1 GGRIHGKKISPYL
14 MKKVAMIIGPKI
26 APTLILKRILMK
38 EILSQY
44 HQTLTN
50 HSSDCSSREADP
62 EEGYESGVPKEEEA
76 ISEAGRNVKESQ
88 LALAEEKEVE
98 SEAERNVT
106 ELEAHSINF
115 SGHNKATAAY
125 QEWEDNLK
133 IWYHR
138 HQPSDEEADDEPVD
152 TWKDF
157 RLEMM
162 RFIEEAEKD
171 TAAQYHQLQRNDT
184 LSAYTHTSTLDFKNR
199 SKKAD
204 HPHSPQKVETA
215 KEKLTIKQARNS
227 QPSSLQLP

>member
-1 GGRIHGKKISPYL
+1 
-14 MKKVAMIIGPKI
+14 MKRVAMEMINGPNI

-38 EILSQY
+38 KILSQY
-44 HQTLTN
+44 HQTLTTDDEERQ
-50 HSSDCSSREADP
+50 SSHEAEIHGDNL
-62 EEGYESGVPKEEEA
+62 GVPKEEEA

-98 SEAERNVT
+98 SEAGRNVT

-115 SGHNKATAAY
+115 SGHNKGTASY

-138 HQPSDEEADDEPVD
+138 HQPSDEEDDDEPID
-152 TWKDF
+152 TWEDF
-157 RLEMM
+157 RLEM
-162 RFIEEAEKD
+162 RRLVEEAEKK
-171 TAAQYHQLQRNDT
+171 TAAQYHQPQKNNT
-184 LSAYTHTSTLDFKNR
+184 HPAYTHTSTPRFKNR

-204 HPHSPQKVETA
+204 HPHSPQKVEPA
-215 KEKLTIKQARNS
+215 KERLTIKQSRNS

>member
-1 GGRIHGKKISPYL
+1 
-14 MKKVAMIIGPKI
+14 M
-26 APTLILKRILMK
+26 
-38 EILSQY
+38 
-44 HQTLTN
+44 
-50 HSSDCSSREADP
+50 
-62 EEGYESGVPKEEEA
+62 PKEEEA

-88 LALAEEKEVE
+88 FALAEEKEVE
-98 SEAERNVT
+98 SDAERNVT

-125 QEWEDNLK
+125 KEWEENLK

-138 HQPSDEEADDEPVD
+138 QQPSDEEADDEPVD

-162 RFIEEAEKD
+162 RLIEEAEKD
-171 TAAQYHQLQRNDT
+171 TAAQYYQLQKNDT
-184 LSAYTHTSTLDFKNR
+184 LVAYTHTSTLHFKNR

-204 HPHSPQKVETA
+204 HPHSPQKVEPAHPHSPQKVEPA

-227 QPSSLQLP
+227 QPS